1 MELKEEKI
9 MENGNMSYKAE
20 DIQILNDTEAV
31 RKRPGMYIGS
41 TDEKGLHHLLM
52 EVVDNSI
59 DEALAGVCKNI
70 IVKLYPDGSA
80 SVEDDGRGI
89 PVDIHPLYNKPA
101 LEIVLTELHSGAKF
115 DKKVYKVSG
124 GLHGVGIHVVN
135 FLSEYFRIIVKRD
148 GKIYSQEY
156 ERGQKKSD
164 IIELGPVGT
173 KKINENIELEL
184 DSPTGTFVY
193 FRPDHEIFETKY
205 FNYDVVKGKLRSLAF
220 LNKGLRIVLKDP
232 RSGNA
237 EEFKYDGGITEFVKF
252 LNEGVQ
258 TVHPDVANFYDEE
271 GPIQVEVALQYN
283 DQTYETLLG
292 YVNDIQTEDGGTHVV
307 GFKTGLTKVLN
318 DYAREN
324 DLLKN
329 ISITGDDVRE
339 GLTAVILVKHPE
351 PQFEGQT
358 KTKLGNS
365 EVKGILYSMT
375 LKNMKKYLEE
385 HPSSAR
391 SIIAK
396 VINTAMAR
404 EAARKARDLVRRKN
418 LLDVLDLPGKLADC
432 TLEDKDKTEIFI
444 VEGDSAGGSAKQ
456 ARNREFQAI
465 LPLRGKILN
474 VEKANL
480 ERAFRSEEI
489 KALISAIGTGINDDF
504 DITKLRYGK
513 IIIMTDADV
522 DGAHIRT
529 LLLTFFY
536 RYMKDLVINGHIYI
550 AQPPLYRIQKGNDVR
565 YVYSDDEKD
574 AITKEMGE
582 NAVVQRFK
590 GLGEMNPQQLWETTM
605 NPDTRRI
612 LKIDIETASEADRLF
627 SLLMGDQVEPRREY
641 IIKHAREVMNLDI

>member
-184 DSPTGTFVY
+184 DSQTGTFVY

-220 LNKGLRIVLKDP
+220 LNKGLRIVLKDLK
-232 RSGNA
+232 SGNA

-283 DQTYETLLG
+283 DQTYEILLG
-292 YVNDIQTEDGGTHVV
+292 YVNDIQTEDGGTHIV

-329 ISITGDDVRE
+329 ISITGEDVRE

-365 EVKGILYSMT
+365 EVKGIVYSMT

-391 SIIAK
+391 AIIAK

-404 EAARKARDLVRRKN
+404 EAARKARDLVRRKS